1 MNYRHLVVA
10 VVLVLVMGSLLWAA
24 AYGPGAG
31 GLGLYRPRDAV
42 GIIYLDGVLVS
53 GAGGTDLF
61 GTVLGSDDI
70 IGYIEEATWDPTVK
84 ALVLRINSPGG
95 SAAAAEEIGR
105 ELEKFQAAGKVLVVS
120 MGDVAASGAYW
131 IAAGAD
137 EIIANASTI
146 TGSIGVIMQVQ
157 RLEELYEK
165 IGVEV
170 ETIKSGPHKDIGSAT
185 RQLTGEEREIL
196 QSMVDDIFHQFVDV
210 VAAGRDMTRE
220 QVLDLADGRIFTG
233 RQAQK
238 AGLVDRV
245 GNFYDA
251 IDRAAELAGITG
263 EYDVIEYGRVS
274 PLERLLSGY
283 AVLAP
288 GLDVRELLGRLTVYR
303 HLLEMPK

>member
-1 MNYRHLVVA
+1 MNYRRLVVA
-10 VVLVLVMGSLLWAA
+10 VVLVLVMGSILWAA
-24 AYGPGAG
+24 AYGPSAD
-31 GLGLYRPRDAV
+31 GLRLYGPRDAV

-53 GAGGTDLF
+53 GAGGADLL
-61 GTVLGSDDI
+61 GSVLGSDDI

-105 ELEKFQAAGKVLVVS
+105 ELQKFKAAGKVLVAS

-137 EIIANASTI
+137 EIMANASTI

-185 RQLTGEEREIL
+185 RQLTAEEREIL

-210 VAAGRDMTRE
+210 VAAGRGMTRE
-220 QVLDLADGRIFTG
+220 EVLELADGRIFTG
-233 RQAQK
+233 RQAQE
-238 AGLVDRV
+238 AGLVDSI

-263 EYDVIEYGRVS
+263 DYDVIEYGRVS
-274 PLERLLSGY
+274 PLERLLLGY

-288 GLDVRELLGRLTVYR
+288 GLDVRELLGRLAVYR
-303 HLLEMPK
+303 HVLEMPR